1 MSMKMVCLPLL
12 CLGVVTINTCNPYAI
27 RGSGVSKTESRAV
40 GSFSKIDLAG
50 SPDVEVAVGPATSV
64 SVTADDNIL
73 SNIDTTVSGDTLSI
87 NSKGSYNTRIGVKV
101 NISVPMLEGVSVSGS
116 GDIHVTGLT
125 AGDMDAGVTG
135 SGDVTLSGVVD
146 RLSGQ
151 ITGSGDLR
159 AGDLAAKHVRVK
171 VTGSGDATIRAT
183 EELDASVT
191 GSGDVHYSG
200 NPPQVRKNVTGSGD
214 ISPR

>member
-1 MSMKMVCLPLL
+1 MC
-12 CLGVVTINTCNPYAI
+12 I
-27 RGSGVSKTESRAV
+27 RDS
-40 GSFSKIDLAG
+40 
-50 SPDVEVAVGPATSV
+50 
-64 SVTADDNIL
+64 IL

-171 VTGSGDATIRAT
+171 VTGSGLSLIHICEHGQGFIGGRTT
-183 EELDASVT
+183 
-191 GSGDVHYSG
+191 
-200 NPPQVRKNVTGSGD
+200 
-214 ISPR
+214 